1 VKTLEIEQMW
11 SRWWRCR
18 PVWISV
24 IGPAHRNRDMLAI
37 WQTDNE
43 IRVNTAA
50 NPDALDLLS
59 AERMIWVGYG
69 YESRRGL
76 GRSGGLL

>member
-1 VKTLEIEQMW
+1 
-11 SRWWRCR
+11 
-18 PVWISV
+18 
-24 IGPAHRNRDMLAI
+24 MLAI

-50 NPDALDLLS
+50 NPDDLDLLS

-76 GRSGGLL
+76 GRSGSLL